1 MLQHL
6 RGTVIVMQRKT
17 SDENRPS
24 RCGFTLIEL
33 LVVIA
38 VIALLASMLLPAL
51 SRAKAQANAIK
62 CRSNLRQLGLQLA
75 MYVNDYSVYPSSD
88 HVRRNLVGTGG
99 EGLIIGVNLGGQK
112 LHGQDDEQ
120 GIKRCPTRVY
130 PPFTDGPALFGRGL
144 PSYSPSYGYN
154 SFGYIGPKGLTLS
167 TNLGL
172 AGIEEGG
179 VSRPVR
185 EDEVRVPSDM
195 IALADNLALLPKR
208 GSDFPMDTV
217 MESLVE
223 LTRQDIT
230 GMGHAG
236 TYGPGVAEAV
246 KRAAARHH
254 NRGNVEFCDG
264 HVEALTFRRLFL
276 DRDDASLRRWN
287 KDNEPHR

>member
-1 MLQHL
+1 
-6 RGTVIVMQRKT
+6 MQRKT

-51 SRAKAQANAIK
+51 SRAKAQANSIK

-99 EGLIIGVNLGGQK
+99 EGLITGVNLGGQK

-130 PPFTDGPALFGRGL
+130 PPFTDGPALFVRGL

-154 SFGYIGPKGLTLS
+154 SFGYNGPKGLTLS

-172 AGIEEGG
+172 AGIEDGG

-195 IALADNLALLPKR
+195 IALGDNLALLPKL
-208 GSDFPMDTV
+208 GSDFPVDTV
-217 MESLVE
+217 TESVVE
-223 LTRQDIT
+223 LARQDYHWN
-230 GMGHAG
+230 GARWNSYG
-236 TYGPGVAEAV
+236 TWAAEAV
-246 KRAAARHH
+246 KRAAARHQ
-254 NRGNVEFCDG
+254 NRGNVVFCDG